1 MPARI
6 ALATGKKMLVHRRNF
21 LRICGGAGLAVAA
34 SGQFGSSMA
43 RAAAK
48 TRRPIIDVHM
58 HSYPADG
65 EMPKPLV
72 NPISG
77 KELAISNGAE
87 HYAACLAEMKRH
99 NVVKGIV
106 SGGNGDRLKAAITWH
121 DNDPARFIAGASIR
135 GSEDTP
141 LPDLAVLRK
150 GFSDGTFRVLG
161 EVTAQYA
168 GSSLSDPKY
177 DPYLALAEEFD
188 IPVALHTGGMPP
200 GMTQDPC
207 CLKARAQF
215 GNPGLVEDA
224 LNKHPKLRL
233 NLMHCGYP
241 YLADTIAILMQY
253 PQVNADLGAIDWL
266 LPREAFHTYL
276 RALTSAG
283 MGKRLM
289 FGSDH
294 MFWPDAIGLAIE
306 AVEAASFLSDSE
318 KNDIFYGNAVRFY
331 KLEA

>member
-1 MPARI
+1 
-6 ALATGKKMLVHRRNF
+6 MLIHRRHF
-21 LRICGGAGLAVAA
+21 LRTCGGAGLA
-34 SGQFGSSMA
+34 F
-43 RAAAK
+43 AAAGRFETAVAK
-48 TRRPIIDVHM
+48 PGRPIIDVHM
-58 HSYPADG
+58 HAYPADG

-77 KELAISNGAE
+77 KTLAISNGAE
-87 HYAACLAEMKRH
+87 HFTACLAEMKRH
-99 NVVKGIV
+99 NVVRGIV
-106 SGGNGDRLKAAITWH
+106 SGGNGDRLKAALTWH

-141 LPDLAVLRK
+141 LPDVAVLRK
-150 GFSDGTFRVLG
+150 GFSEKRFRVLG

-177 DPYLALAEEFD
+177 DAYLALAEEFD
-188 IPVALHTGGMPP
+188 IPVALHTGGMPE
-200 GMTQDPC
+200 GTTLDPC
-207 CLKARAQF
+207 CRTARAHL

-241 YLADTIAILMQY
+241 YLDDTIAILMQY

-266 LPREAFHTYL
+266 LPRAAFHSYL
-276 RALTSAG
+276 HSLIDAG
-283 MGKRLM
+283 LAKRLM

-306 AVEAASFLSDSE
+306 AVETASFLSDADKS
-318 KNDIFYGNAVRFY
+318 DIFYGNAARFY

>member
-1 MPARI
+1 
-6 ALATGKKMLVHRRNF
+6 MLVHRREF
-21 LRICGGAGLAVAA
+21 LRMSGGAGALFAVSGRFASAA
-34 SGQFGSSMA
+34 PKSG
-43 RAAAK
+43 RA
-48 TRRPIIDVHM
+48 IIDVHM
-58 HSYPADG
+58 HSYPVDA
-65 EMPKPLV
+65 EMPGPLV

-77 KELAISNGAE
+77 KTLAIRNGAE

-99 NVVKGIV
+99 NVVRGIV
-106 SGGNGDRLKAAITWH
+106 SGGNGDRLQAALQWQ
-121 DNDPARFIAGASIR
+121 DNDPSRFVAGASLR

-141 LPDLAVLRK
+141 LPDLALLRK
-150 GFSDGTFRVLG
+150 GFSEKRFRVLG

-168 GSSLSDPKY
+168 GATLSDPRY

-188 IPVALHTGGMPP
+188 IPVALHTGTMPP

-207 CLKARAQF
+207 CLSARGHF
-215 GNPGLVEDA
+215 GRPGLVEDA
-224 LNKHPKLRL
+224 LNKHPKMRL

-241 YLADTIAILMQY
+241 YLEDTIAILMQY

-266 LPREAFHTYL
+266 LPRAAFHSYL
-276 RALTSAG
+276 RALVDAG
-283 MGKRLM
+283 HARRLM

-306 AVEAASFLSDSE
+306 AVESAPFLSAAD
-318 KNDIFYGNAVRFY
+318 KNDIFHDNAVRFY

>member
-1 MPARI
+1 MQVP
-6 ALATGKKMLVHRRNF
+6 RRSF
-21 LRICGGAGLAVAA
+21 LRMSGAGLALAA
-34 SGQFGSSMA
+34 SGRFAG
-43 RAAAK
+43 AAAR
-48 TRRPIIDVHM
+48 TSRRIIDVHM

-65 EMPKPLV
+65 ELPQPLV
-72 NPISG
+72 NPVTG
-77 KELAISNGAE
+77 KEWAIRNGAE

-99 NVVKGIV
+99 NVLRGIV
-106 SGGNGDRLKAAITWH
+106 SGGNGDRLQAALAWH

-141 LPDLAVLRK
+141 LPDLGVLRQ
-150 GFSDGTFRVLG
+150 GFAAKKFRVLG
-161 EVTAQYA
+161 EITAQYA
-168 GSSLSDPKY
+168 GSTLSDPKY

-188 IPVALHTGGMPP
+188 IPVALHTGTMPP

-207 CLKARAQF
+207 CLTARGHF
-215 GNPGLVEDA
+215 GRPGLVEDA

-241 YLADTIAILMQY
+241 YLEDTIAILMQY

-266 LPREAFHTYL
+266 LPREGFHSYL
-276 RALTSAG
+276 HALTSAG
-283 MGKRLM
+283 LGKRLM

-306 AVEAASFLSDSE
+306 AVESASFLSDND
-318 KNDIFYGNAVRFY
+318 KDDIFHGNAVRFY
-331 KLEA
+331 RLEA

>member
-1 MPARI
+1 MR
-6 ALATGKKMLVHRRNF
+6 VHRRRF
-21 LRICGGAGLAVAA
+21 LGMSGGAALVLAA
-34 SGQFGSSMA
+34 SGRWAS
-43 RAAAK
+43 AAPK
-48 TRRPIIDVHM
+48 WNRPIIDVHM

-99 NVVKGIV
+99 NVVKGIT
-106 SGGNGDRLKAAITWH
+106 SGGNGDRLQAALKWQ
-121 DNDPARFIAGASIR
+121 DNDPARFIAAASIR

-141 LPDLAVLRK
+141 LPDLKVLRA
-150 GFSDGTFRVLG
+150 GFSEKRFRVLG

-168 GSSLSDPKY
+168 GTTLSDPRY

-188 IPVALHTGGMPP
+188 VPVALHTGTMPP

-207 CLKARAQF
+207 CLSARGNF
-215 GNPGLVEDA
+215 GRPALVEDA

-241 YLADTIAILMQY
+241 YLEDTIALLMQY

-266 LPREAFHTYL
+266 LPRAAFHSYI
-276 RALTSAG
+276 RALVEAG
-283 MGKRLM
+283 HGKRLM

-294 MFWPDAIGLAIE
+294 MFWPDAIGMAIE
-306 AVEAASFLSDSE
+306 AVDSAPFLSAAE
-318 KNDIFYGNAVRFY
+318 KDDIFFNNAMRFY

>member
-1 MPARI
+1 
-6 ALATGKKMLVHRRNF
+6 MLVHRRQF
-21 LRICGGAGLAVAA
+21 LRMSGGAGALLAA
-34 SGQFGSSMA
+34 SGRFASAAPKSG
-43 RAAAK
+43 RA
-48 TRRPIIDVHM
+48 IIDVHM
-58 HSYPADG
+58 HSYPVDA
-65 EMPKPLV
+65 EMPNPLV

-77 KELAISNGAE
+77 KTLAIANGAG

-99 NVVKGIV
+99 NVVRGIV
-106 SGGNGDRLKAAITWH
+106 SGGNGDRLQAALQWQG
-121 DNDPARFIAGASIR
+121 NDPARFVAGASIR

-150 GFSDGTFRVLG
+150 GFAEKKFRVLG

-168 GSSLSDPKY
+168 GATLSDPRY

-188 IPVALHTGGMPP
+188 IPVALHTGTMPP

-207 CLKARAQF
+207 CLSARGDF
-215 GNPGLVEDA
+215 GRPSLVEDA

-241 YLADTIAILMQY
+241 YLEDTIAILMQY

-266 LPREAFHTYL
+266 LPRAAFHSYL
-276 RALTSAG
+276 RALVEAG
-283 MGKRLM
+283 HGKRLM

-306 AVEAASFLSDSE
+306 AVESAPFLSAVD
-318 KNDIFYGNAVRFY
+318 KNDIFHDNAVRFY

>member
-1 MPARI
+1 
-6 ALATGKKMLVHRRNF
+6 MLVHRRNF
-21 LRICGGAGLAVAA
+21 LRKCGGAGLVLAA
-34 SGQFGSSMA
+34 SGHIEF
-43 RAAAK
+43 AAAK

-58 HSYPADG
+58 HSYPVDS

-72 NPISG
+72 NPITG
-77 KELAISNGAE
+77 KTLAISNGAE
-87 HYAACLAEMKRH
+87 HFTACVAEMKRH
-99 NVVKGIV
+99 NVIKGIV
-106 SGGNGDRLKAAITWH
+106 SGGNGDRLQAAIQWH

-150 GFSDGTFRVLG
+150 GFSEGKFRVLG

-168 GSSLSDPKY
+168 GATLSDPRY
-177 DPYLALAEEFD
+177 DPYLSLAEEFD
-188 IPVALHTGGMPP
+188 IPVALHTGSMPP

-207 CLKARAQF
+207 CRTARAHF

-224 LNKHPKLRL
+224 LSKHPKLRL

-241 YLADTIAILMQY
+241 YLEDTIAILMQY

-266 LPREAFHTYL
+266 LPREAFHSYL
-276 RALTSAG
+276 HALTSAG
-283 MGKRLM
+283 FGKRLM

-306 AVEAASFLSDSE
+306 AVESASFLSEDD
-318 KNDIFYGNAVRFY
+318 KNDIFCGNALRFY
-331 KLEA
+331 KLQA